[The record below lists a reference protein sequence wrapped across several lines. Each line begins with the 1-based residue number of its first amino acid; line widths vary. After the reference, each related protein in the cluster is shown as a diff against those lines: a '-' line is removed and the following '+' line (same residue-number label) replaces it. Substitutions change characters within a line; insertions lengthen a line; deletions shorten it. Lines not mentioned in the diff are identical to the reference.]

1 MVMRF
6 TVVQHILYIFKTAEA
21 VLLQAFSFPS
31 SAWEC
36 SPESSSFPYKAS

>member
-6 TVVQHILYIFKTAEA
+6 TVVQHSLFI
-21 VLLQAFSFPS
+21 SFPS

-36 SPESSSFPYKAS
+36 NPESSSFPYKAS